1 MTQHVCTS
9 VSTSPEGADVMELT
23 AEIPIAWEFLHQL
36 PEWKHKQEVRELI
49 MASFDNLSE
58 AHATM
63 SSYAVNMS
71 SLAKMANCEM
81 FDAVLKATARP
92 LIQIN
97 IPERF
102 LSTMSE
108 PKLKTTAKE
117 QLLKLEIV
125 LLPRPDAVCLK

>member
-1 MTQHVCTS
+1 MHVPLPAPHTR
-9 VSTSPEGADVMELT
+9 GADVTEPT

-36 PEWKHKQEVRELI
+36 PEQKHKQEVRELI

-58 AHATM
+58 AHAHM
-63 SSYAVNMS
+63 SSYAMNMS
-71 SLAKMANCEM
+71 SLAKIANPET

-97 IPERF
+97 ILERF
-102 LSTMSE
+102 LSPMSE

-117 QLLKLEIV
+117 
-125 LLPRPDAVCLK
+125 